1 MSVTFCDRGE
11 GSASRSSHLIEVSE
25 ELYGHLEQD
34 LVLMD
39 ASCEAL
45 ADLDQFVYDLV
56 LLSPGIPLQ
65 GQ

>member
-1 MSVTFCDRGE
+1 MFCDRGE
-11 GSASRSSHLIEVSE
+11 GSASRSSHLIKVSE

-45 ADLDQFVYDLV
+45 ADLDQFVDDLV